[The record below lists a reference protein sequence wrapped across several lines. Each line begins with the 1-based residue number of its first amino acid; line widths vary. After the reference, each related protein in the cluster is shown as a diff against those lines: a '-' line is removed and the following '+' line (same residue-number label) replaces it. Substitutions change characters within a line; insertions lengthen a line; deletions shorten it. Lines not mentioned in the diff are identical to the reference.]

1 MGSAVSPIVC
11 NLYIE
16 DFERKALDTAEN
28 TPHWWKRYVD
38 DTYTVLKKVY
48 AQQFSDHLNTV
59 DDAIKW
65 TTEGEIH
72 TRLVSSETEG
82 VAERVEKSLA
92 FLDTRS
98 VIKDNGSIKTK
109 VFRKDTHTD
118 QYLHFDSN
126 HPQEYKRGVVT
137 TLMHRVDMI
146 VSDAG
151 DKESERTHVKEALAR
166 NGYPD
171 QLINSTQPNDTDI
184 LDTPI
189 LDQTSNDTPDPSVTQ
204 TEATVESGENTM
216 DGAVVASLN
225 PPKRKFPIV
234 VPCIRGVAEQLRR
247 VFKHYDVP
255 AYCKHS
261 NTIIQLL
268 VWPKDKILKERVV
281 RPVYH
286 IPCDTVRHLT

>member
-1 MGSAVSPIVC
+1 M
-11 NLYIE
+11 
-16 DFERKALDTAEN
+16 
-28 TPHWWKRYVD
+28 
-38 DTYTVLKKVY
+38 
-48 AQQFSDHLNTV
+48 

-171 QLINSTQPNDTDI
+171 
-184 LDTPI
+184 
-189 LDQTSNDTPDPSVTQ
+189 
-204 TEATVESGENTM
+204 
-216 DGAVVASLN
+216 
-225 PPKRKFPIV
+225 
-234 VPCIRGVAEQLRR
+234 
-247 VFKHYDVP
+247 
-255 AYCKHS
+255 
-261 NTIIQLL
+261 
-268 VWPKDKILKERVV
+268 
-281 RPVYH
+281 
-286 IPCDTVRHLT
+286 